1 MPRPA
6 LLSESEITEHLKD
19 IPLWRRDGA
28 TIVREVPCSDF
39 AAAVG
44 LVNAV
49 ALLAENADHHPDLM
63 LYGWNKVRVT
73 LSTHDQG
80 GLTILDVR
88 LARAIDALKFDTIA

>member
-1 MPRPA
+1 M
-6 LLSESEITEHLKD
+6 SEEELGEHLKD

-39 AAAVG
+39 AAAIG

-49 ALLAENADHHPDLM
+49 ALLAEKADHHPDILV
-63 LYGWNKVRVT
+63 YGWNKVRIT

-80 GLTILDVR
+80 SLTILDIR
-88 LARAIDALKFDTIA
+88 LAKSIDALNMNILSMS

>member
-6 LLSESEITEHLKD
+6 LLSEAEIAEHLKD

-49 ALLAENADHHPDLM
+49 ALLAERADHHPDVL
-63 LYGWNKVRVT
+63 LYGWNKVRIT

-80 GLTILDVR
+80 GLTILDIR
-88 LARAIDALKFDTIA
+88 LARAIDALKFDALA